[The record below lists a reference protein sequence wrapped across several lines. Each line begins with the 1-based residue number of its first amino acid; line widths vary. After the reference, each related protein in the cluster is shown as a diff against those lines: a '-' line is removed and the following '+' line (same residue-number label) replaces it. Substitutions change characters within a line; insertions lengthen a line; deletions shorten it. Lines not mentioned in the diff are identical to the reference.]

1 VVVVAGPLGPVEAVV
16 AVVAVVM
23 VEGCVVG
30 GSTPGVQVSVPESSA
45 VPAFGSPGVPA
56 DRNCQS

>member
-1 VVVVAGPLGPVEAVV
+1 VVVGPGPVPGPVEGVVGAVV
-16 AVVAVVM
+16 
-23 VEGCVVG
+23 GWVVG